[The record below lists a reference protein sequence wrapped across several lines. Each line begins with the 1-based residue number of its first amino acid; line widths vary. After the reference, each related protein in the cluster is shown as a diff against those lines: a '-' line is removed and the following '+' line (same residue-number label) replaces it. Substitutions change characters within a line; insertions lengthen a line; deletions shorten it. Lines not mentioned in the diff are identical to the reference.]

1 MRRRWAGYAGWLM
14 LGICLYF
21 FENNTGTR
29 VILACSALVPLFPV
43 LRSAFFSPDGAE
55 TEKAAEARTVKS
67 FIRQE
72 TDEPGDVRAYLPGD
86 AVRRIH
92 WKLSAK
98 KDDLLIR
105 DTVITQEPA
114 EEIRK
119 SIPDAE
125 ADRKPLRKWLPG
137 VLTAAILLGLLLLL
151 AIPEARRGAQALCN
165 RLFAAS
171 EAVNSYVYRYFP
183 VVEHQSVTLAG
194 ILMIFNLAS
203 LLALTVIARSRLLTL
218 CVMAATTILQVYF
231 GLSFPAWVNIALYG
245 LLALVMIKQHPS
257 RRVLMTYAA
266 LVLAVFLLIILLYPG
281 VDAPTETAS
290 ELARD
295 RLSQMA
301 QRITGA
307 VSETPAGD
315 METRHVHT
323 QSLETGG
330 RQALTEREFRLV
342 TVEEEQISM
351 PYWVNY
357 LKMILLL
364 LLAVALVVVPFAPF
378 LLLNARRKKAQE
390 ARKIFE
396 SENIS
401 EAVCAIFHQI
411 ISWLDATDHGAGN
424 LLFRDW
430 SDKLSSLLS
439 EGYAVRFSEC
449 VEMFEEAAY
458 SNHTLPC
465 ERRQQALKLLKETE
479 AALWT
484 KADWKQRI
492 RLKYWLCLCE

>member
-1 MRRRWAGYAGWLM
+1 
-14 LGICLYF
+14 
-21 FENNTGTR
+21 
-29 VILACSALVPLFPV
+29 
-43 LRSAFFSPDGAE
+43 
-55 TEKAAEARTVKS
+55 
-67 FIRQE
+67 
-72 TDEPGDVRAYLPGD
+72 
-86 AVRRIH
+86 
-92 WKLSAK
+92 
-98 KDDLLIR
+98 
-105 DTVITQEPA
+105 
-114 EEIRK
+114 
-119 SIPDAE
+119 
-125 ADRKPLRKWLPG
+125 
-137 VLTAAILLGLLLLL
+137 
-151 AIPEARRGAQALCN
+151 
-165 RLFAAS
+165 
-171 EAVNSYVYRYFP
+171 
-183 VVEHQSVTLAG
+183 
-194 ILMIFNLAS
+194 
-203 LLALTVIARSRLLTL
+203 
-218 CVMAATTILQVYF
+218 MAATTILQVYF
-231 GLSFPAWVNIALYG
+231 GLSFPVWVNIALYG
-245 LLALVMIKQHPS
+245 LLALVMMKQHPS

-266 LVLAVFLLIILLYPG
+266 LVLAVFLLVTLLYPG

-290 ELARD
+290 EMARD

-301 QRITGA
+301 QRIAGA
-307 VSETPAGD
+307 VSEMPVGE

-411 ISWLDATDHGAGN
+411 ISWLDAADHGAGN

-458 SNHTLPC
+458 SSHTLPC